1 VVSHRPLLGLVLLSL
16 AASGCAAIRPVTS
29 ATPGAE
35 VSPAPSAL
43 SASVPTADQLAAPHR
58 ARAVQLEEQ
67 GRLRPAVEAW
77 LTALALAP
85 DHQPSRQAL
94 KRLRARIE
102 REIDEHLRDGW
113 RALAADQSVE
123 ARRHFMAA
131 LALDPDAHAAQDA
144 LRALPAASA
153 GSPAVEAKV
162 TPVTVRTVVAAPHPP
177 ARPSEG
183 EGAEKPEVLYAVAR
197 GHLAA
202 RREDEACRILARLA
216 RVSPGYK
223 DSAVLLSDLSPRV
236 VQRRYHEGIRL
247 FREEKLEA
255 AIEQWRF
262 VLDIEP
268 GHANARRSIEQAE
281 KMLRTLAAQP
291 TR

>member
-1 VVSHRPLLGLVLLSL
+1 VVSHRHLLGLVLLSL
-16 AASGCAAIRPVTS
+16 ATSGCAGIRAVTS

-35 VSPAPSAL
+35 VSPAPGAL
-43 SASVPTADQLAAPHR
+43 NASVPTADQLAAPHR
-58 ARAVQLEEQ
+58 ARAVLLEEH

-85 DHQPSRQAL
+85 DHRPSRQAL
-94 KRLRARIE
+94 KRLRGRIE

-113 RALAADQSVE
+113 RALAADRSVE

-131 LALDPDAHAAQDA
+131 LALDPDSHAARDA
-144 LRALPAASA
+144 LRALPAASV
-153 GSPAVEAKV
+153 GSPAADAKV
-162 TPVTVRTVVAAPHPP
+162 APTIVRTVVAASDPP
-177 ARPSEG
+177 ARPSEA
-183 EGAEKPEVLYAVAR
+183 ESAEKPEALYAVAR

-202 RREDEACRILARLA
+202 HREDEACRTLARLV

-223 DSAVLLSDLSPRV
+223 DSAVLLRDLSARV
-236 VQRRYHEGIRL
+236 VQRRYQEGIRL
-247 FREEKLEA
+247 FREEKIEA

-262 VLDIEP
+262 VLEIEP